1 MNHNEQ
7 QPELAAEPIAELSNS
22 QDTTD
27 RHQQRQQRLK
37 AKVDERI
44 AAATADKGL
53 VLVITGNGK
62 GKSTAG
68 FGVVTRAVGHGLTAA
83 VAQFIKGTWECG
95 ERNLLMQHGVPFS
108 VMATGFTWETQNRAL
123 DIAAATQVWQDCVGY
138 LQDPTIDVVMLDELT
153 YMLSYDY
160 LDLDTVL
167 AAIQNR
173 PAHQHVVVTGR
184 AAHRQLIDI
193 ADTVSEIQSV
203 KHAFDAGIKVQK
215 GIDW

>member
-1 MNHNEQ
+1 MTNIEPN
-7 QPELAAEPIAELSNS
+7 QPENIDDNTNAE
-22 QDTTD
+22 
-27 RHQQRQQRLK
+27 RHQKRQQRLK

-68 FGVVTRAVGHGLTAA
+68 FGIVTRAVGHGLTAA

-95 ERNLLMQHGVPFS
+95 ERNLLQKHGVPFS

-123 DIAAATQVWQDCVGY
+123 DIAAATQVWQDCAAY
-138 LQDPTIDVVMLDELT
+138 LQDPNIDVVLLDELT

-160 LDLDTVL
+160 LDLATVL
-167 AAIQNR
+167 GAIQNR
-173 PAHQHVVVTGR
+173 PAHQHVVITGR
-184 AAHRQLIDI
+184 GAHRQLIDI
-193 ADTVSEIQSV
+193 ADTVSEVQSV

>member
-1 MNHNEQ
+1 MTNIEPN
-7 QPELAAEPIAELSNS
+7 QPENIDDNTNAE
-22 QDTTD
+22 
-27 RHQQRQQRLK
+27 RHQKRQQRLK

-68 FGVVTRAVGHGLTAA
+68 FGIVTRAVGHGLTAA

-95 ERNLLMQHGVPFS
+95 ERNLLQKHGVPFS
-108 VMATGFTWETQNRAL
+108 VMATGFTWETQDRAL
-123 DIAAATQVWQDCVGY
+123 DIAAATQVWEDCAAY
-138 LQDPTIDVVMLDELT
+138 LQDPNIDVVLLDELT

-160 LDLDTVL
+160 LDLATVL
-167 AAIQNR
+167 GAIQNR
-173 PAHQHVVVTGR
+173 PAHQHVVITGR
-184 AAHRQLIDI
+184 GAHRQLIDI
-193 ADTVSEIQSV
+193 ADTVSEVQSV

>member
-1 MNHNEQ
+1 MTKIEPN
-7 QPELAAEPIAELSNS
+7 QPENIDDNTNAE
-22 QDTTD
+22 
-27 RHQQRQQRLK
+27 RHQKRQQRLK
-37 AKVDERI
+37 AKADERI

-68 FGVVTRAVGHGLTAA
+68 FGIVTRAVGHGLRAA

-95 ERNLLMQHGVPFS
+95 ERNLLQKHGVPFS

-123 DIAAATQVWQDCVGY
+123 DIAAATQVWQDCAAY
-138 LQDPTIDVVMLDELT
+138 LQNPNIDVVLLDELT

-160 LDLDTVL
+160 LDLATVL
-167 AAIQNR
+167 GAIQNR
-173 PAHQHVVVTGR
+173 PAHQHVVITGR
-184 AAHRQLIDI
+184 GAHRQLIDI
-193 ADTVSEIQSV
+193 ADTVSEVQSV

>member
-1 MNHNEQ
+1 
-7 QPELAAEPIAELSNS
+7 
-22 QDTTD
+22 
-27 RHQQRQQRLK
+27 
-37 AKVDERI
+37 
-44 AAATADKGL
+44 
-53 VLVITGNGK
+53 
-62 GKSTAG
+62 
-68 FGVVTRAVGHGLTAA
+68 
-83 VAQFIKGTWECG
+83 
-95 ERNLLMQHGVPFS
+95 
-108 VMATGFTWETQNRAL
+108 
-123 DIAAATQVWQDCVGY
+123 
-138 LQDPTIDVVMLDELT
+138 MLDELT

>member
-1 MNHNEQ
+1 MTNIEPN
-7 QPELAAEPIAELSNS
+7 QPENIDDNTNAE
-22 QDTTD
+22 
-27 RHQQRQQRLK
+27 RHQKRQQRLK

-68 FGVVTRAVGHGLTAA
+68 FGIVTRAVGHGLTAA

-95 ERNLLMQHGVPFS
+95 ERNLLQKHGVPFS

-123 DIAAATQVWQDCVGY
+123 DIAAATQVWQDCAAY
-138 LQDPTIDVVMLDELT
+138 LQNPNIDVVLLDELT

-160 LDLDTVL
+160 LDLATVL
-167 AAIQNR
+167 GAIQNR
-173 PAHQHVVVTGR
+173 PAHQHVVITGR
-184 AAHRQLIDI
+184 GAHRQLIDI
-193 ADTVSEIQSV
+193 ADTVSEVQSV

>member
-1 MNHNEQ
+1 MTNLEPN
-7 QPELAAEPIAELSNS
+7 QPENIDDNTNAE
-22 QDTTD
+22 
-27 RHQQRQQRLK
+27 RHQKRQQRLK

-68 FGVVTRAVGHGLTAA
+68 FGIITRAVGHGLTAA

-95 ERNLLMQHGVPFS
+95 ERNLLQKHGVPFS

-123 DIAAATQVWQDCVGY
+123 DIAAATQVWQDCAAY
-138 LQDPTIDVVMLDELT
+138 LQNPNIDVVLLDELT

-160 LDLDTVL
+160 LDLATVL
-167 AAIQNR
+167 GAIQNR
-173 PAHQHVVVTGR
+173 PAHQHVVITGR
-184 AAHRQLIDI
+184 GAHRQLIDI
-193 ADTVSEIQSV
+193 ADTVSEVQSV